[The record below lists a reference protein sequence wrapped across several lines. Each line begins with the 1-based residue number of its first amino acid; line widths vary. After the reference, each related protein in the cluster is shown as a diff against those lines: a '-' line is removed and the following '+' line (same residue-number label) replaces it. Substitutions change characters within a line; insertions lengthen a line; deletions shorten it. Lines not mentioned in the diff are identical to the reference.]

1 MAARRLAAL
10 SVGFGLL
17 LIMIRLMSLCCLCR
31 LLNIM
36 QEKAQQGRAAGL
48 PLVRQ
53 DRRHYDGVPPCG
65 IGTSDGVMDASG
77 VLARGRAGL
86 SSPFGEEHLNL
97 FVQLSEFDSSRFTV
111 FIASGVELEM
121 FEERLQFGD
130 ARL

>member
-17 LIMIRLMSLCCLCR
+17 LTMIRLMSLCCLCR

-53 DRRHYDGVPPCG
+53 DQE
-65 IGTSDGVMDASG
+65 
-77 VLARGRAGL
+77 L
-86 SSPFGEEHLNL
+86 SSHEQWHVE
-97 FVQLSEFDSSRFTV
+97 STRDSST
-111 FIASGVELEM
+111 SGSPILKDISPPGLKADRSLEQPL
-121 FEERLQFGD
+121 RILSSVLHCKTD
-130 ARL
+130 SSHN